1 MTIKPQN
8 TLLTCKGMSKLIDAI
23 ALPIMKSTMN
33 IVKNELNEVND
44 NMVNNIE
51 KRSIPRPEELGLLD
65 KQASFLTFKLTLFN
79 LI

>member
-1 MTIKPQN
+1 
-8 TLLTCKGMSKLIDAI
+8 MSKLIDAI

-51 KRSIPRPEELGLLD
+51 KRSIPRPEELGLLN
-65 KQASFLTFKLTLFN
+65 KQARFFN
-79 LI
+79 L